1 MWLHVQGPF
10 SQVDEPM
17 NSPTLAL
24 LMLDESLYPLHC
36 FVDTLG
42 PQSLEGSHCVKC
54 SQCLCGT
61 SLGMVDPLC
70 CSSFLLCKQL
80 QLY

>member
-1 MWLHVQGPF
+1 MWLHAQGPF

-24 LMLDESLYPLHC
+24 LMLDESVCLFIALM
-36 FVDTLG
+36 LG
-42 PQSLEGSHCVKC
+42 PQSLEGSHCMKC

-70 CSSFLLCKQL
+70 CSSFPLCKQL